1 MNTDGYSSP
10 LSERYASKEMQHI
23 FSQDMKFSTWRKLWI
38 ALAETEMELGLKNE
52 KGEPEITQDQI
63 DEMKAHIYDI
73 NYDVAKEREK
83 QVRHDVMSHVYAFG
97 KQCPKAKGIIHLG
110 ATSCYVGDNTDII
123 IMKEALLLVR
133 KKLVNVIAELAKF
146 ADQYKELPT
155 LAFTHFQP
163 AQPTTVGKRATLW
176 TQEFLMD
183 LEDLDYVLDSL
194 KLLGSKGTTG
204 TQASFLELFDGDQET
219 IDKIDP
225 MIAAKMGFKECYPV
239 SGQTY
244 SRKVDT
250 RVANV
255 LAGIAASA
263 HKMSN
268 DIRLLQHL
276 KEVEEPF
283 EKNQIGSSAMAYKR
297 NPMRSERIASLSRYV
312 MVDALNPAITSAT
325 QWFERTLDDSANKR
339 LSIPEGF
346 LAIDGILDLCLNVVD
361 GLVVYDKVIRKHMMA
376 ELPFMATENIMLDAV
391 KKGGDRQELH
401 EKIRQ
406 LSMEAGK
413 NVKQEG
419 KENNL
424 LELIAADPSFN
435 LTLEELETNMEPAKY
450 VGRAPYQ
457 VNVFLRD
464 VVNPILDANKELLG
478 VKAEI
483 NV

>member
-1 MNTDGYSSP
+1 MSTDRYVSP
-10 LSERYASKEMQHI
+10 LSERYASKEMQYV
-23 FSQDMKFSTWRKLWI
+23 FSPDMKFKTWRRLWI
-38 ALAETEMELGLKNE
+38 ALAETEKELGLD
-52 KGEPEITQDQI
+52 ITDEQI
-63 DEMKAHIYDI
+63 EELKAHQDDI
-73 NYDVAKEREK
+73 NYEVAKEREK
-83 QVRHDVMSHVYAFG
+83 VVRHDVMSHVYAYG
-97 KQCPKAKGIIHLG
+97 VQCPKAKPIIHLG

-123 IMKEALLLVR
+123 VMTEALKIVR
-133 KKLVNVIAELAKF
+133 KKLVNVIAQLSAFAKKYE
-146 ADQYKELPT
+146 AQPT

-176 TQEFLMD
+176 AQEFLMD
-183 LEDLDYVLDSL
+183 LEDLEYVRGGM

-225 MIAAKMGFKECYPV
+225 MIAQKMGFTACVAV

-244 SRKVDT
+244 SRKTDT
-250 RVANV
+250 RVLNV

-283 EKNQIGSSAMAYKR
+283 EKTQIGSSAMAYKR

-312 MVDALNPAITSAT
+312 ICDALNPAITSAC

-339 LSIPEGF
+339 LSVPEGF
-346 LAIDGILDLCLNVVD
+346 LAIDGILDLCLNVTD
-361 GLVVYDKVIRKHMMA
+361 GLKVYPKVIEKHMMA
-376 ELPFMATENIMLDAV
+376 ELPFMATENIMMDAV
-391 KKGGDRQELH
+391 KAGGDRQELH
-401 EKIRQ
+401 EKIRE
-406 LSMEAGK
+406 LSMEAGR
-413 NVKQEG
+413 NVKEEG
-419 KENNL
+419 KDNNL
-424 LELIAADPSFN
+424 LELIAADPAFN
-435 LTLEELETNMEPAKY
+435 LSLEDLQKSMQPLRY
-450 VGRAPYQ
+450 VGRSKEQVERFVDTVVAPVLEKYK
-457 VNVFLRD
+457 D
-464 VVNPILDANKELLG
+464 LLG

>member
-1 MNTDGYSSP
+1 MSTDRYVSP
-10 LSERYASKEMQHI
+10 LSERYASKEMQYI
-23 FSQDMKFSTWRKLWI
+23 FSPDMKFRTWRRLWI
-38 ALAETEMELGLKNE
+38 ALAETEKELGLN
-52 KGEPEITQDQI
+52 ITQEQI
-63 DEMKAHIYDI
+63 DELKAHAEDI
-73 NYDVAKEREK
+73 NYDVAKERER
-83 QVRHDVMSHVYAFG
+83 QVRHDVMSHVYAYG
-97 KQCPKAKGIIHLG
+97 VQCPKAKGIIHLG

-123 IMKEALLLVR
+123 VMTEALKLVK
-133 KKLVNVIAELAKF
+133 KKLVNVIAELSAF
-146 ADQYKELPT
+146 ADKYKDQPT

-176 TQEFLMD
+176 TQEFLLD
-183 LEDLDYVLDSL
+183 LEDLEYVLGTM

-225 MIAAKMGFKECYPV
+225 MIAEKMGFKECYPV

-250 RVANV
+250 RVANI

-283 EKNQIGSSAMAYKR
+283 EKSQIGSSAMAYKR

-361 GLVVYDKVIRKHMMA
+361 GLVVYPKVIEKHMMA
-376 ELPFMATENIMLDAV
+376 ELPFMATENIMMDAV
-391 KKGGDRQELH
+391 KAGGDRQELH
-401 EKIRQ
+401 ERIRE

-413 NVKQEG
+413 TVKVEG
-419 KENNL
+419 KDNNL
-424 LELIAADPSFN
+424 LELIAADPAFN
-435 LTLEELETNMEPAKY
+435 LSLEDLQRSMDPKKY
-450 VGRAPYQ
+450 IGRAKEQ
-457 VNVFLRD
+457 TERFVNT
-464 VVNPILDANKELLG
+464 VVQPILDSHRELLG

>member
-1 MNTDGYSSP
+1 MSTDRYVSP
-10 LSERYASKEMQHI
+10 LSERYASKEMQYI
-23 FSQDMKFSTWRKLWI
+23 FSPDMKFRTWRRLWI
-38 ALAETEMELGLKNE
+38 ALAETEKELGLN
-52 KGEPEITQDQI
+52 ITQEQI
-63 DEMKAHIYDI
+63 DELKAHKDDI
-73 NYDVAKEREK
+73 NYDVAKERER
-83 QVRHDVMSHVYAFG
+83 QVRHDVMSHVYAYG
-97 KQCPKAKGIIHLG
+97 VQCPKAKGIIHLG

-123 IMKEALLLVR
+123 VMAEALKLVQ
-133 KKLVNVIAELAKF
+133 KKLVNVIAELSKF
-146 ADQYKELPT
+146 ADKYKEQPT

-183 LEDLDYVLDSL
+183 LEDLEYVMGTL

-204 TQASFLELFDGDQET
+204 TQASFLELFEGDQET

-225 MIAAKMGFKECYPV
+225 MIAEKMGFKNCYPV

-250 RVANV
+250 RVLNI

-283 EKNQIGSSAMAYKR
+283 EKSQIGSSAMAYKR

-361 GLVVYDKVIRKHMMA
+361 GLVVYPKVIEKHMMA
-376 ELPFMATENIMLDAV
+376 ELPFMATENIMMDAV
-391 KKGGDRQELH
+391 KAGGDRQELH
-401 EKIRQ
+401 ERIRE
-406 LSMEAGK
+406 LSMEAGRT
-413 NVKQEG
+413 VKVEG
-419 KENNL
+419 KDNNL
-424 LELIAADPSFN
+424 LELIAADPAFN
-435 LTLEELETNMEPAKY
+435 LTLEELEKTMDPAKY
-450 VGRAPYQ
+450 TGRASVQ
-457 VNVFLRD
+457 VDAFLKNVI
-464 VVNPILDANKELLG
+464 NPMLEENKDLLG
-478 VKAEI
+478 MTAEI

>member
-1 MNTDGYSSP
+1 MNDRYQSP
-10 LSERYASKEMQHI
+10 LSERYASKEMQYI
-23 FSQDMKFSTWRKLWI
+23 FSPDKKFKTWRKLWI
-38 ALAETEMELGLKNE
+38 ALAETEKELGLN
-52 KGEPEITQDQI
+52 ITQEQI
-63 DEMKAHIYDI
+63 DELKAHVDDI
-73 NYDVAKEREK
+73 NYDVAKAREK
-83 QVRHDVMSHVYAFG
+83 EVRHDVMSHVYAYG
-97 KQCPKAKGIIHLG
+97 VQCPKAKGIIHLG

-123 IMKEALLLVR
+123 VMTEALKLVQ
-133 KKLVNVIAELAKF
+133 KKLVNVIAELSKF
-146 ADQYKELPT
+146 ADKYKNQPT

-176 TQEFLMD
+176 TQEFMMD
-183 LEDLDYVLDSL
+183 LEDLEYVLGTI

-204 TQASFLELFDGDQET
+204 TQASFLELFEGDQET

-250 RVANV
+250 RVVNV

-283 EKNQIGSSAMAYKR
+283 EKSQIGSSAMAYKR

-339 LSIPEGF
+339 LSVPEGF

-361 GLVVYDKVIRKHMMA
+361 GLVVYPKVIEKHMMA
-376 ELPFMATENIMLDAV
+376 ELPFMATENIMMDAV
-391 KKGGDRQELH
+391 KAGGDRQELH
-401 EKIRQ
+401 ERIRE
-406 LSMEAGK
+406 LSMEAGR
-413 NVKQEG
+413 NVKVEG
-419 KENNL
+419 KDNNL
-424 LELIAADPSFN
+424 LELIAADPAFN
-435 LTLEELETNMEPAKY
+435 LTLEELQKTMDPKKY
-450 VGRAPYQ
+450 VGRAKEQ
-457 VNVFLRD
+457 TESFIAK
-464 VVNPILDANKELLG
+464 VVNPVLDSHKEMLG
-478 VKAEI
+478 MTAEI

>member
-1 MNTDGYSSP
+1 MSTTDRYVSP
-10 LSERYASKEMQHI
+10 LSERYASKEMQYI
-23 FSQDMKFSTWRKLWI
+23 FSPDMKFSTWRRLWI
-38 ALAETEMELGLKNE
+38 ALAETEMELGL
-52 KGEPEITQDQI
+52 PITQEQI
-63 DEMKAHIYDI
+63 DEMKEHVSDI
-73 NYDVAKEREK
+73 NYDVAKAREK
-83 QVRHDVMSHVYAFG
+83 EVRHDVMSHVYAYG
-97 KQCPKAKGIIHLG
+97 VQCPKAKGIIHLG

-123 IMKEALLLVR
+123 VMNEALKLVK

-146 ADQYKELPT
+146 AGEQKGQPT

-176 TQEFLMD
+176 MQEFAMD
-183 LEDLDYVLDSL
+183 LEDLEYVQSTL

-204 TQASFLELFDGDQET
+204 TQASFLELFEGDQET

-225 MIAAKMGFKECYPV
+225 MIAEKMGFSACYPV

-263 HKMSN
+263 HKFSN

-283 EKNQIGSSAMAYKR
+283 EKSQIGSSAMAYKR

-312 MVDALNPAITSAT
+312 MIDALNPAVTSAT

-346 LAIDGILDLCLNVVD
+346 LAIDGILDLVLNVVD
-361 GLVVYDKVIRKHMMA
+361 GLVVYPKVIEKRLMS
-376 ELPFMATENIMLDAV
+376 ELPFMATENIMMDAV
-391 KKGGDRQELH
+391 KAGGDRQELH
-401 EKIRQ
+401 ERIRE
-406 LSMEAGK
+406 LSMEAGRS
-413 NVKQEG
+413 VKVEG
-419 KENNL
+419 KDNDL
-424 LELIAADPSFN
+424 LERIAADPTFN
-435 LTLEELETNMEPAKY
+435 LSLEDLKKTMDPSRYTGRAEVQVEAYLEQVIRPLLEEN
-450 VGRAPYQ
+450 R
-457 VNVFLRD
+457 
-464 VVNPILDANKELLG
+464 ELLG
-478 VKAEI
+478 MKAEI

>member
-1 MNTDGYSSP
+1 MSTDRYTSP
-10 LSERYASKEMQHI
+10 LSERYASKEMQYI
-23 FSQDMKFSTWRKLWI
+23 FSQDMKFRTWRRLWI
-38 ALAETEMELGLKNE
+38 ALAETEKELGLN
-52 KGEPEITQDQI
+52 ITQEQI
-63 DEMKAHIYDI
+63 DELKAHADDI
-73 NYDVAKEREK
+73 NYDVAKAREK
-83 QVRHDVMSHVYAFG
+83 EVRHDVMSHVYAYG
-97 KQCPKAKGIIHLG
+97 VQCPKAKGIIHLG

-123 IMKEALLLVR
+123 VMTEALKLVQ
-133 KKLVNVIAELAKF
+133 KKLVNVIAELSKF
-146 ADQYKELPT
+146 ADKYKDQPT

-163 AQPTTVGKRATLW
+163 ARPTTVGKRATLW
-176 TQEFLMD
+176 TQEFMMD
-183 LEDLDYVLDSL
+183 LEDLEYVLGTI

-204 TQASFLELFDGDQET
+204 TQASFLELFEGDQET

-250 RVANV
+250 RVVNV

-283 EKNQIGSSAMAYKR
+283 EKSQIGSSAMAYKR

-339 LSIPEGF
+339 LSVPEGF

-361 GLVVYDKVIRKHMMA
+361 GLVVYPKVIEKHMMA
-376 ELPFMATENIMLDAV
+376 ELPFMATENIMMDAV
-391 KKGGDRQELH
+391 KAGGDRQELH
-401 EKIRQ
+401 ERIRE

-413 NVKQEG
+413 NVKVEG
-419 KENNL
+419 KDNNL
-424 LELIAADPSFN
+424 LELIAADPAFN
-435 LTLEELETNMEPAKY
+435 LTLEELQKTMDPKKY
-450 VGRAPYQ
+450 VGRAKEQ
-457 VNVFLRD
+457 TESFIAK
-464 VVNPILDANKELLG
+464 VVNPVLDSHKEMLG
-478 VKAEI
+478 MTAEI

>member
-1 MNTDGYSSP
+1 MSTDRYTSP
-10 LSERYASKEMQHI
+10 LSERYASKEMQYI
-23 FSQDMKFSTWRKLWI
+23 FSQDMKFRTWRRLWI
-38 ALAETEMELGLKNE
+38 ALAETEKELGLN
-52 KGEPEITQDQI
+52 ITQEQI
-63 DEMKAHIYDI
+63 DELKAHADDI
-73 NYDVAKEREK
+73 NYDVAKAREK
-83 QVRHDVMSHVYAFG
+83 EVRHDVMSHVYAYG
-97 KQCPKAKGIIHLG
+97 VQCPKAKGIIHLG

-123 IMKEALLLVR
+123 VMTEALKLVQ
-133 KKLVNVIAELAKF
+133 KKLVNVIAELSKF
-146 ADQYKELPT
+146 ADKYKDQPT

-176 TQEFLMD
+176 TQEFMMD
-183 LEDLDYVLDSL
+183 LEDLEYVLGTI

-204 TQASFLELFDGDQET
+204 TQASFLELFEGDQET

-225 MIAAKMGFKECYPV
+225 MIAAKMGFRECYPV

-250 RVANV
+250 RVVNV

-283 EKNQIGSSAMAYKR
+283 EKSQIGSSAMAYKR

-312 MVDALNPAITSAT
+312 MVDALNPDITSAT

-339 LSIPEGF
+339 LSVPEGF

-361 GLVVYDKVIRKHMMA
+361 GLVVYPKVIEKHMMA
-376 ELPFMATENIMLDAV
+376 ELPFMATENIMMDAV
-391 KKGGDRQELH
+391 KAGGDRQELH
-401 EKIRQ
+401 ERIRE
-406 LSMEAGK
+406 LSMEAGR
-413 NVKQEG
+413 NVKVEG
-419 KENNL
+419 KDNNL
-424 LELIAADPSFN
+424 LELIAADPAFN
-435 LTLEELETNMEPAKY
+435 LTLEELQKTMDPKKY
-450 VGRAPYQ
+450 VGRAKEQ
-457 VNVFLRD
+457 TESFIAK
-464 VVNPILDANKELLG
+464 VVNPVLDSHKEMLG
-478 VKAEI
+478 MTAEI

>member
-1 MNTDGYSSP
+1 MSGTDRYSSP
-10 LSERYASKEMQHI
+10 LSERYASREMQYI
-23 FSQDMKFSTWRKLWI
+23 FSQDMKFTTWRKLWI
-38 ALAETEMELGLKNE
+38 ALAETEMELGL
-52 KGEPEITQDQI
+52 PITQEQI
-63 DEMKAHIYDI
+63 DEMKAHVSDI
-73 NYDVAKEREK
+73 NYDVARAREK
-83 QVRHDVMSHVYAFG
+83 EVRHDVMSHVYAYG
-97 KQCPKAKGIIHLG
+97 VQCPKAKGIIHLG

-123 IMKEALLLVR
+123 IMNEALKLVR

-146 ADQYKELPT
+146 AEAQKAQPT

-176 TQEFLMD
+176 MQEFAMD
-183 LEDLDYVLDSL
+183 LEDLEYVQSTL

-204 TQASFLELFDGDQET
+204 TQASFLELFDGDQEK

-225 MIAAKMGFKECYPV
+225 MIAEKMGFSACYPV

-263 HKMSN
+263 HKFSN

-276 KEVEEPF
+276 KEIEEPF
-283 EKNQIGSSAMAYKR
+283 EKSQIGSSAMAYKR

-312 MVDALNPAITSAT
+312 MIDALNPAITSAT

-346 LAIDGILDLCLNVVD
+346 LAVDGILDLMLNVVD
-361 GLVVYDKVIRKHMMA
+361 GLVVYPKVIEKRLMS
-376 ELPFMATENIMLDAV
+376 ELPFMATENIMMDAV
-391 KKGGDRQELH
+391 KAGGDRQELH
-401 EKIRQ
+401 ERIRE

-413 NVKQEG
+413 NVKEKG
-419 KENNL
+419 LDNNL
-424 LELIAADPSFN
+424 LELIAEDPAFNLSLEDLQKTMDPSR
-435 LTLEELETNMEPAKY
+435 Y
-450 VGRAPYQ
+450 VGRAKEQ
-457 VNVFLRD
+457 VEAYLKNVI
-464 VVNPILDANKELLG
+464 NPLLEENREVLG
-478 VKAEI
+478 MTAEI

>member
-1 MNTDGYSSP
+1 MNTDRYVSP
-10 LSERYASKEMQHI
+10 LSERYASKEMQYI
-23 FSQDMKFSTWRKLWI
+23 FSPDMKFRTWRKLWI
-38 ALAETEMELGLKNE
+38 ALAETERELGLN
-52 KGEPEITQDQI
+52 ITQEQI
-63 DEMKAHIYDI
+63 DEMKAHADDI
-73 NYDVAKEREK
+73 NYDVAKERER

-97 KQCPKAKGIIHLG
+97 VQCPKAKGIIHLG

-123 IMKEALLLVR
+123 VMTEALKLVR
-133 KKLVNVIAELAKF
+133 KKLVNVIAELSKF
-146 ADQYKELPT
+146 ATQYKDQPT

-183 LEDLDYVLDSL
+183 LEDLEYVLSTM

-225 MIAAKMGFKECYPV
+225 MIAEKMGFRSCYPV

-250 RVANV
+250 RVLNI

-283 EKNQIGSSAMAYKR
+283 EKSQIGSSAMAYKR

-312 MVDALNPAITSAT
+312 MIDALNPAITSAT

-339 LSIPEGF
+339 LSVPEGF

-361 GLVVYDKVIRKHMMA
+361 GLVVYPKVIEKRLMS
-376 ELPFMATENIMLDAV
+376 ELPFMATENIMMDAV
-391 KKGGDRQELH
+391 KAGGDRQELH
-401 EKIRQ
+401 ERIRE

-413 NVKQEG
+413 NVKVEG
-419 KENNL
+419 KDNNL
-424 LELIAADPSFN
+424 LELIAADPAFN
-435 LTLEELETNMEPAKY
+435 LTLEDLQKSMDPSRYT
-450 VGRAPYQ
+450 GRAKEQ
-457 VNVFLRD
+457 TEAFIANV
-464 VVNPILDANKELLG
+464 VQPVLDAHKDLLG
-478 VKAEI
+478 VKVEI

>member
-1 MNTDGYSSP
+1 MSNDRYTSP
-10 LSERYASKEMQHI
+10 LSERYASKEMQYI
-23 FSQDMKFSTWRKLWI
+23 FSPDKKFHTWRKLWI
-38 ALAETEMELGLKNE
+38 ALAETEKELGLD
-52 KGEPEITQDQI
+52 ITDEQI
-63 DEMKAHIYDI
+63 EELKAHADDI

-83 QVRHDVMSHVYAFG
+83 VVRHDVMSHVYAYG

-123 IMKEALLLVR
+123 LMSEALEIVR
-133 KKLVNVIAELAKF
+133 KKLINVIAELAKF
-146 ADQYKELPT
+146 ADEHKNLPT

-176 TQEFLMD
+176 MQEFMMD
-183 LEDLDYVLDSL
+183 LEDLEYVKGSL

-225 MIAAKMGFKECYPV
+225 MIAKKMGFETCYPV

-250 RVANV
+250 RVVNV

-276 KEVEEPF
+276 KEIEEPF
-283 EKNQIGSSAMAYKR
+283 EKTQIGSSAMAYKR

-312 MVDALNPAITSAT
+312 MVDAMNPAITSAT

-339 LSIPEGF
+339 LSVPEGF

-361 GLVVYDKVIRKHMMA
+361 GLVVYPKVIEKRLMS
-376 ELPFMATENIMLDAV
+376 ELPFMATENIMMDAV
-391 KKGGDRQELH
+391 KAGGDRQELH
-401 EKIRQ
+401 ERIRE
-406 LSMEAGK
+406 LSMEAGR
-413 NVKQEG
+413 NVKEKG
-419 KENNL
+419 LDNNL
-424 LELIAADPSFN
+424 LELIAADPAFN
-435 LTLEELETNMEPAKY
+435 LSLEELQKTMDPAKY
-450 VGRAPYQ
+450 VGRAPVQ
-457 VNVFLRD
+457 VEAYLNN
-464 VVNPILDANKELLG
+464 VVNPMLEANKEILG
-478 VKAEI
+478 VTAEI

>member
-1 MNTDGYSSP
+1 MNMNDRYQSP
-10 LSERYASKEMQHI
+10 LSERYASKEMQYI
-23 FSQDMKFSTWRKLWI
+23 FSPDMKFRTWRKLWI
-38 ALAETEMELGLKNE
+38 ALAETEKELGLN
-52 KGEPEITQDQI
+52 ITQEQI
-63 DEMKAHIYDI
+63 DELKAHAEDI

-83 QVRHDVMSHVYAFG
+83 IVRHDVMSHVYAYG
-97 KQCPKAKGIIHLG
+97 VQCPKAKGIIHLG

-123 IMKEALLLVR
+123 VMSEALKLVR

-146 ADQYKELPT
+146 ADTYKNQPT

-176 TQEFLMD
+176 LQEFIMD
-183 LEDLDYVLDSL
+183 LEDLTYVQGTL

-204 TQASFLELFDGDQET
+204 TQASFLELFEGDQET

-225 MIAAKMGFKECYPV
+225 MIAKKMGFEACYPV

-250 RVANV
+250 RVLNI

-283 EKNQIGSSAMAYKR
+283 EKTQIGSSAMAYKR

-312 MVDALNPAITSAT
+312 LCDALNPAITSAT

-361 GLVVYDKVIRKHMMA
+361 GLVVYPKVIEKHMMA
-376 ELPFMATENIMLDAV
+376 ELPFMATENIMMDAV
-391 KKGGDRQELH
+391 KAGGDRQELH
-401 EKIRQ
+401 ERIRE

-413 NVKQEG
+413 TVKVEG
-419 KENNL
+419 KDNNL
-424 LELIAADPSFN
+424 LELIAADPAFN
-435 LTLEELETNMEPAKY
+435 LSLEDLQKSMDPSRY
-450 VGRAPYQ
+450 VGRAPRQ
-457 VNVFLRD
+457 VEVFLRD
-464 VVNPILDANKELLG
+464 VVSPVLESNKEVLG
-478 VKAEI
+478 MKAEI

>member
-1 MNTDGYSSP
+1 MSTDRDTSP
-10 LSERYASKEMQHI
+10 LSERYASKEMQYI
-23 FSQDMKFSTWRKLWI
+23 FSQDMKFRTWRRLWI
-38 ALAETEMELGLKNE
+38 ALAETEKELGLN
-52 KGEPEITQDQI
+52 ITQEQI
-63 DEMKAHIYDI
+63 DELKAHADDI
-73 NYDVAKEREK
+73 NYDVAKAREK
-83 QVRHDVMSHVYAFG
+83 EVRHDVMSHVYAYG
-97 KQCPKAKGIIHLG
+97 VQCPKAKGIIHLG

-123 IMKEALLLVR
+123 VMTEALKLVQ
-133 KKLVNVIAELAKF
+133 KKLVNVIAELSKF
-146 ADQYKELPT
+146 ADKYKNQPT

-176 TQEFLMD
+176 TQEFMMD
-183 LEDLDYVLDSL
+183 LEDLEYVLGTI

-204 TQASFLELFDGDQET
+204 TQASFLELFEGDQET

-225 MIAAKMGFKECYPV
+225 MIAAKMGFRECYPV

-250 RVANV
+250 RVVNV

-283 EKNQIGSSAMAYKR
+283 EKSQIGSSAMAYKR

-339 LSIPEGF
+339 LSVPEGF

-361 GLVVYDKVIRKHMMA
+361 GLVVYPKVIEKHMMA
-376 ELPFMATENIMLDAV
+376 ELPFMATENIMMDAV
-391 KKGGDRQELH
+391 KAGGDRQELH
-401 EKIRQ
+401 ERIRE
-406 LSMEAGK
+406 LSMEAGR
-413 NVKQEG
+413 NVKVEG
-419 KENNL
+419 KDNNL
-424 LELIAADPSFN
+424 LELIAADPAFN
-435 LTLEELETNMEPAKY
+435 LTLEELQKTMDPKKY
-450 VGRAPYQ
+450 VGRAKEQ
-457 VNVFLRD
+457 TESFIAK
-464 VVNPILDANKELLG
+464 VVNPVLDSHKEMLG
-478 VKAEI
+478 MTAEI

>member
-1 MNTDGYSSP
+1 MSTDRYNSP
-10 LSERYASKEMQHI
+10 LSERYASKEMQYI
-23 FSQDMKFSTWRKLWI
+23 FSPDKKFRTWRRLWI
-38 ALAETEMELGLKNE
+38 ALAETEKELGL
-52 KGEPEITQDQI
+52 PITQEQI
-63 DEMKAHIYDI
+63 DELKAHADDI
-73 NYDVAKEREK
+73 NYDVAKAREK
-83 QVRHDVMSHVYAFG
+83 EVRHDVMSHVYAYG
-97 KQCPKAKGIIHLG
+97 VQCPKAKGIIHLG

-123 IMKEALLLVR
+123 VMTEALRLVR
-133 KKLVNVIAELAKF
+133 KKLINVIAELAKF
-146 ADQYKELPT
+146 ADQYKALPT

-163 AQPTTVGKRATLW
+163 AQPTTVGKRASLW
-176 TQEFLMD
+176 LQEFCMD
-183 LEDLDYVLDSL
+183 LEDLDHVLGTM

-204 TQASFLELFDGDQET
+204 TQASFLELFDGDQEK

-225 MIAAKMGFKECYPV
+225 MIAEKMGFEKCVPV

-244 SRKVDT
+244 SRKIDT
-250 RVANV
+250 RVLNV

-283 EKNQIGSSAMAYKR
+283 EKSQIGSSAMAYKR

-312 MVDALNPAITSAT
+312 MIDALNPAITSAT

-346 LAIDGILDLCLNVVD
+346 LAVDGILDLCLNVVD
-361 GLVVYDKVIRKHMMA
+361 GLVVYPKVIEKHLRS
-376 ELPFMATENIMLDAV
+376 ELPFMATENIMMDAV
-391 KKGGDRQELH
+391 KAGGDRQELH
-401 EKIRQ
+401 EKIRT

-413 NVKQEG
+413 TVKEEG

-435 LTLEELETNMEPAKY
+435 MTLEELEACMEPSRY
-450 VGRAPYQ
+450 TGRSGRQ
-457 VNVFLRD
+457 VEMFLRD
-464 VVNPILDANKELLG
+464 VVNPVLEANKHILG
-478 VKAEI
+478 MKSEI

>member
-1 MNTDGYSSP
+1 MNTDRYVSP
-10 LSERYASKEMQHI
+10 LSERYASKEMQYI
-23 FSQDMKFSTWRKLWI
+23 FSPDMKFRTWRKLWI
-38 ALAETEMELGLKNE
+38 ALAETERELGLN
-52 KGEPEITQDQI
+52 ITQEQI
-63 DEMKAHIYDI
+63 DEMKAHADDI
-73 NYDVAKEREK
+73 NYDVAKERER

-97 KQCPKAKGIIHLG
+97 VQCPKAKGIIHLG

-123 IMKEALLLVR
+123 VMTEALKLVR
-133 KKLVNVIAELAKF
+133 KKLVNVIAELSKF
-146 ADQYKELPT
+146 AAQYKDQPT

-183 LEDLDYVLDSL
+183 LEDLEYVLGTM

-225 MIAAKMGFKECYPV
+225 MIAEKMGFKECYPV

-250 RVANV
+250 RVANI

-283 EKNQIGSSAMAYKR
+283 EKSQIGSSAMAYKR

-361 GLVVYDKVIRKHMMA
+361 GLVVYPKVIEKHMMA
-376 ELPFMATENIMLDAV
+376 ELPFMATENIMMDAV
-391 KKGGDRQELH
+391 KAGGDRQELH
-401 EKIRQ
+401 ERIRE

-413 NVKQEG
+413 TVKVEG
-419 KENNL
+419 KDNNL
-424 LELIAADPSFN
+424 LELIAADPAFN
-435 LTLEELETNMEPAKY
+435 LSLEDLQRSMDPKKY
-450 VGRAPYQ
+450 IGRAKEQ
-457 VNVFLRD
+457 TERFVNT
-464 VVNPILDANKELLG
+464 VVQPILDSHKELLG

>member
-1 MNTDGYSSP
+1 MSTDRYTSP
-10 LSERYASKEMQHI
+10 LSERYASKEMQYI
-23 FSQDMKFSTWRKLWI
+23 FSQDMKFRTWRRRWI
-38 ALAETEMELGLKNE
+38 ALAETEKELGLN
-52 KGEPEITQDQI
+52 ITQEQI
-63 DEMKAHIYDI
+63 DELKAHADDI
-73 NYDVAKEREK
+73 NYDVAKAREK
-83 QVRHDVMSHVYAFG
+83 EVRHDVMSHVYAYG
-97 KQCPKAKGIIHLG
+97 VQCPKAKGIIHLG

-123 IMKEALLLVR
+123 VMTEALKLVQ
-133 KKLVNVIAELAKF
+133 KKLVNVIAELSKF
-146 ADQYKELPT
+146 ADKYKNQPT

-176 TQEFLMD
+176 TQEFMMD
-183 LEDLDYVLDSL
+183 LEDLEYVLGTI

-204 TQASFLELFDGDQET
+204 TQASFLELFEGDQET

-225 MIAAKMGFKECYPV
+225 MIAAKMGYKECYPV

-250 RVANV
+250 RVVNV

-283 EKNQIGSSAMAYKR
+283 EKSQIGSSAMAYKR

-339 LSIPEGF
+339 LSVPEGF

-361 GLVVYDKVIRKHMMA
+361 GLVVYPKVIEKHMMA
-376 ELPFMATENIMLDAV
+376 ELPFMATENIMMDAV
-391 KKGGDRQELH
+391 KAGGDRQELH
-401 EKIRQ
+401 ERIRE
-406 LSMEAGK
+406 LSMEAGR
-413 NVKQEG
+413 NVKVEG
-419 KENNL
+419 KDNNL
-424 LELIAADPSFN
+424 LELIAADPAFN
-435 LTLEELETNMEPAKY
+435 LTLEELQKTMDPKKY
-450 VGRAPYQ
+450 VGRAKEQ
-457 VNVFLRD
+457 TESFIAK
-464 VVNPILDANKELLG
+464 VVNPVLDSHKEMLG
-478 VKAEI
+478 MTAEI

>member
-1 MNTDGYSSP
+1 MNTDRYVSP
-10 LSERYASKEMQHI
+10 LSERYASKEMQYI
-23 FSQDMKFSTWRKLWI
+23 FSPDMKFRTWRKLWI
-38 ALAETEMELGLKNE
+38 ALAETERELGLN
-52 KGEPEITQDQI
+52 ITQEQI
-63 DEMKAHIYDI
+63 DEMKAHADDI
-73 NYDVAKEREK
+73 NYDVAKERER

-97 KQCPKAKGIIHLG
+97 VQCPKAKGIILLG

-123 IMKEALLLVR
+123 VMTEALKLVR
-133 KKLVNVIAELAKF
+133 KKLVNVIAELSKF
-146 ADQYKELPT
+146 AAQYKDQPT

-183 LEDLDYVLDSL
+183 LEDLEYVLSTM

-225 MIAAKMGFKECYPV
+225 MIAEKMGFRSCYPV

-250 RVANV
+250 RVLNI

-283 EKNQIGSSAMAYKR
+283 EKSQIGSSAMAYKR

-312 MVDALNPAITSAT
+312 MIDALNPAITSAT

-339 LSIPEGF
+339 LSVPEGF

-361 GLVVYDKVIRKHMMA
+361 GLVVYPKVIEKRLMS
-376 ELPFMATENIMLDAV
+376 ELPFMATENIMMDAV
-391 KKGGDRQELH
+391 KAGGDRQELH
-401 EKIRQ
+401 ERIRE

-413 NVKQEG
+413 NVKVEG
-419 KENNL
+419 KDNNL
-424 LELIAADPSFN
+424 LELIAADPAFN
-435 LTLEELETNMEPAKY
+435 LTLEDLQKSMDPSRYT
-450 VGRAPYQ
+450 GRAKEQ
-457 VNVFLRD
+457 TEAFIANV
-464 VVNPILDANKELLG
+464 VQPVLDAHKDLLG
-478 VKAEI
+478 VKVEI

>member
-1 MNTDGYSSP
+1 MNTDRYVSP
-10 LSERYASKEMQHI
+10 LSERYASKEMQYI
-23 FSQDMKFSTWRKLWI
+23 FSPDMKFRTWRKLWI
-38 ALAETEMELGLKNE
+38 ALAETERELGLN
-52 KGEPEITQDQI
+52 ITQEQI
-63 DEMKAHIYDI
+63 DEMKAHADDI
-73 NYDVAKEREK
+73 NYDVAKERER

-97 KQCPKAKGIIHLG
+97 VQCPKAKGIIHLG

-123 IMKEALLLVR
+123 VMTEALKLVR
-133 KKLVNVIAELAKF
+133 KKLVNVVAELSKF
-146 ADQYKELPT
+146 AVKYKDQPT

-183 LEDLDYVLDSL
+183 LEDLEYVLSTM

-225 MIAAKMGFKECYPV
+225 MIAEKMGFRSCYPV

-250 RVANV
+250 RVLNI

-283 EKNQIGSSAMAYKR
+283 EKSQIGSSAMAYKR

-312 MVDALNPAITSAT
+312 MIDALNPAITSAT

-339 LSIPEGF
+339 LSVPEGF

-361 GLVVYDKVIRKHMMA
+361 GLVVYPKVIEKRLMS
-376 ELPFMATENIMLDAV
+376 ELPFMATENIMMDAV
-391 KKGGDRQELH
+391 KAGGDRQELH
-401 EKIRQ
+401 ERIRE

-413 NVKQEG
+413 NVKVEG
-419 KENNL
+419 KDNNL
-424 LELIAADPSFN
+424 LELIAADPAFN
-435 LTLEELETNMEPAKY
+435 LTLEDLQKSMDPSRYT
-450 VGRAPYQ
+450 GRAKEQ
-457 VNVFLRD
+457 TEAFIANV
-464 VVNPILDANKELLG
+464 VQPVLDAHKDLLG
-478 VKAEI
+478 VKVEI

>member
-1 MNTDGYSSP
+1 MSTDRYVSP
-10 LSERYASKEMQHI
+10 LSERYASKEMQYI
-23 FSQDMKFSTWRKLWI
+23 FSPDMKFRTWRRLWI
-38 ALAETEMELGLKNE
+38 ALAETEKELGLN
-52 KGEPEITQDQI
+52 ITQEQI
-63 DEMKAHIYDI
+63 DELKAHKDDI
-73 NYDVAKEREK
+73 NYDVAKERER
-83 QVRHDVMSHVYAFG
+83 QVRHDVMSHVYAYG
-97 KQCPKAKGIIHLG
+97 VQCPKAKGIIHLG

-123 IMKEALLLVR
+123 VMAEALKLVQ
-133 KKLVNVIAELAKF
+133 KKLVNVIAELSKF
-146 ADQYKELPT
+146 ADKYKEQPT

-183 LEDLDYVLDSL
+183 LEDLEYVMGTL

-204 TQASFLELFDGDQET
+204 TQASFLELFEGDQET

-225 MIAAKMGFKECYPV
+225 MIAEKMGFKNCYPV

-250 RVANV
+250 RVLNI

-283 EKNQIGSSAMAYKR
+283 EKSQIGSSAMAYKR
-297 NPMRSERIASLSRYV
+297 NPMRSERIPSLSRYV

-361 GLVVYDKVIRKHMMA
+361 GLVVYPKVIEKHMMA
-376 ELPFMATENIMLDAV
+376 ELPFMATENIMMDAV
-391 KKGGDRQELH
+391 KAGGDRQELH
-401 EKIRQ
+401 ERIRE
-406 LSMEAGK
+406 LSMEAGRT
-413 NVKQEG
+413 VKVEG
-419 KENNL
+419 KDNDL
-424 LELIAADPSFN
+424 LERIAADPAFN
-435 LTLEELETNMEPAKY
+435 LTIEELRKSMEPSRY
-450 VGRAPYQ
+450 VGRAKEQTVTFIEKTVQP
-457 VNVFLRD
+457 V
-464 VVNPILDANKELLG
+464 LDAHKDMLG
-478 VKAEI
+478 MTAEI

>member
-1 MNTDGYSSP
+1 MMSTDRYVSP
-10 LSERYASKEMQHI
+10 LSERYASEEMQYI
-23 FSQDMKFSTWRKLWI
+23 FSQDMKFRTWRKLWI
-38 ALAETEMELGLKNE
+38 ALAETEKELGLN
-52 KGEPEITQDQI
+52 ITQEQI
-63 DEMKAHIYDI
+63 DEMKAHADDI
-73 NYDVAKEREK
+73 NYDVARERERE
-83 QVRHDVMSHVYAFG
+83 VRHDVMSHVYAYG
-97 KQCPKAKGIIHLG
+97 VQCPKAKGIIHLG

-123 IMKEALLLVR
+123 VMTEALKLVQ
-133 KKLVNVIAELAKF
+133 KKLVNVIAELAAF
-146 ADQYKELPT
+146 ADKYKDQPT

-176 TQEFLMD
+176 TQEFLLD
-183 LEDLDYVLDSL
+183 LEDLEYVLSTM

-204 TQASFLELFDGDQET
+204 TQASFLELFDGDQEK
-219 IDKIDP
+219 IDRIDP
-225 MIAAKMGFKECYPV
+225 MIAEKMGFKECYPV

-250 RVANV
+250 RVLNV

-283 EKNQIGSSAMAYKR
+283 EKSQIGSSAMAYKR

-361 GLVVYDKVIRKHMMA
+361 GLVVYPKVIEKHLMA
-376 ELPFMATENIMLDAV
+376 ELPFMATENIMMDAV
-391 KKGGDRQELH
+391 KAGGDRQELH
-401 EKIRQ
+401 ERIHE

-413 NVKQEG
+413 TVKEEG
-419 KENNL
+419 KDNNL
-424 LELIAADPSFN
+424 LELIAADPAFN
-435 LTLEELETNMEPAKY
+435 LSLEDLKKSMDPAKY
-450 VGRAPYQ
+450 TGRAKEQ
-457 VNVFLRD
+457 TERFIKE
-464 VVNPILDANKELLG
+464 VVQPVLDSHKDLLG

>member
-1 MNTDGYSSP
+1 MSTDRYSSP
-10 LSERYASKEMQHI
+10 LSERYASKEMQYI

-38 ALAETEMELGLKNE
+38 ALAETEMELGLSENGK
-52 KGEPEITQDQI
+52 PVITQEQI
-63 DEMKAHIYDI
+63 DEMKAHVDDI

-83 QVRHDVMSHVYAFG
+83 LVRHDVMSHVYAYG
-97 KQCPKAKGIIHLG
+97 QQCPKAAGIIHLG

-123 IMKEALLLVR
+123 VMNEALKLVH
-133 KKLVNVIAELAKF
+133 KKLVNVIAELSAF
-146 ADQYKELPT
+146 AEKYKELPT

-183 LEDLDYVLDSL
+183 LEDLEYVQSTL

-225 MIAAKMGFKECYPV
+225 MIAKKMGFEACYPV

-250 RVANV
+250 RVINV

-361 GLVVYDKVIRKHMMA
+361 GLVVYPKVIEKHFMA
-376 ELPFMATENIMLDAV
+376 EIPFMATENIMMDAV
-391 KKGGDRQELH
+391 KQGGNRQELH

-413 NVKQEG
+413 TVKEEG
-419 KENNL
+419 KDDKL
-424 LELIAADPSFN
+424 VDRIAADSAFG
-435 LTLEELETNMEPAKY
+435 LTKEQITETLKPELY
-450 VGRAPYQ
+450 VGRAPRQ
-457 VNVFLRD
+457 VEVFLRD
-464 VVNPILDANKELLG
+464 VVQPVLDANKGELG
-478 VKAEI
+478 MTAEI

>member
-1 MNTDGYSSP
+1 MSTDRYVSP
-10 LSERYASKEMQHI
+10 LSERYASREMQYI
-23 FSQDMKFSTWRKLWI
+23 FSPDKKFRTWRKLWI
-38 ALAETEMELGLKNE
+38 ALAETEMELGLS
-52 KGEPEITQDQI
+52 QDGKPVISQEQI
-63 DEMKAHIYDI
+63 DELRLHANDI
-73 NYDVAKEREK
+73 NYDVAKAREK
-83 QVRHDVMSHVYAFG
+83 EVRHDVMSHVYAYG
-97 KQCPKAKGIIHLG
+97 KQCPKAAGIIHLG

-123 IMKEALLLVR
+123 VMTEALRLVK
-133 KKLVNVIAELAKF
+133 KKLVNVLSKLASF
-146 ADQYKELPT
+146 ADKYKTQPT

-176 TQEFLMD
+176 MQEFMLD
-183 LEDLDYVLDSL
+183 LEDLEYVLGGM

-204 TQASFLELFDGDQET
+204 TQASFLELFNGDQET

-225 MIAAKMGFKECYPV
+225 MIAGKMGFKECYPV

-283 EKNQIGSSAMAYKR
+283 EKSQIGSSAMAYKR

-312 MVDALNPAITSAT
+312 MVDALNPAITSAA

-361 GLVVYDKVIRKHMMA
+361 GLVVYPKVIEKHMMS
-376 ELPFMATENIMLDAV
+376 ELPFMATENIMMDAV
-391 KKGGDRQELH
+391 KMGGNRQELH
-401 EKIRQ
+401 EKIRE
-406 LSMEAGK
+406 LSMEAGR
-413 NVKQEG
+413 NVKVEG

-424 LELIAADPSFN
+424 LELIAADPAFN
-435 LTLEELETNMEPAKY
+435 MTLEDLQKTMEPSRY
-450 VGRAPYQ
+450 VGRSKEQ
-457 VNVFLRD
+457 VEKFLSQ
-464 VVNPILDANKELLG
+464 VVYPVLDKNKDLLG
-478 VKAEI
+478 IKAEI

>member
-1 MNTDGYSSP
+1 MSTDRYVSP
-10 LSERYASKEMQHI
+10 LSERYASKEMQYI
-23 FSQDMKFSTWRKLWI
+23 FSPDMKFCTWRRLWI
-38 ALAETEMELGLKNE
+38 ALAETEKELGLN
-52 KGEPEITQDQI
+52 ITQEQI
-63 DEMKAHIYDI
+63 DELKAHAEDI
-73 NYDVAKEREK
+73 NYDVAKERER
-83 QVRHDVMSHVYAFG
+83 QVRHDVMSHVYAYG
-97 KQCPKAKGIIHLG
+97 VQCPKAKGIIHLG

-123 IMKEALLLVR
+123 VMTEALKLVK
-133 KKLVNVIAELAKF
+133 KKLVNVIAELSAF
-146 ADQYKELPT
+146 ADKYKDQPT

-176 TQEFLMD
+176 TQEFLLD
-183 LEDLDYVLDSL
+183 LEDLEYVLGTM

-225 MIAAKMGFKECYPV
+225 MIAEKMGFKECYPV

-250 RVANV
+250 RVANI

-268 DIRLLQHL
+268 DIRLLQYL

-283 EKNQIGSSAMAYKR
+283 EKSQIGSSAMAYKR

-361 GLVVYDKVIRKHMMA
+361 GLVVYPKVIEKHMMA
-376 ELPFMATENIMLDAV
+376 ELPFMATENIMMDAV
-391 KKGGDRQELH
+391 KAGGDRQELH
-401 EKIRQ
+401 ERIRE

-413 NVKQEG
+413 TVKVEG
-419 KENNL
+419 KDNNL
-424 LELIAADPSFN
+424 LELIAADPAFN
-435 LTLEELETNMEPAKY
+435 LSLEDLQRSMDPKKY
-450 VGRAPYQ
+450 IGRAKEQ
-457 VNVFLRD
+457 TERFVNT
-464 VVNPILDANKELLG
+464 VVQPILDSHKELLG

>member
-1 MNTDGYSSP
+1 MSTDRYVSP
-10 LSERYASKEMQHI
+10 LSERYASKEMQFI
-23 FSQDMKFSTWRKLWI
+23 FSPDMKFRTWRKLWI
-38 ALAETEMELGLKNE
+38 ALAETEMELGLKQIT
-52 KGEPEITQDQI
+52 PEMI
-63 DEMKAHIYDI
+63 EELKAHQDDI
-73 NYDVAKEREK
+73 NYEDAKEQEK
-83 QVRHDVMSHVYAFG
+83 KVRHDVMSHVYAYG
-97 KQCPKAKGIIHLG
+97 LQCPNAKGIIHLG

-123 IMKEALLLVR
+123 VMNEALKLVK
-133 KKLVNVIAELAKF
+133 KKLVNVIANLSKF
-146 ADQYKELPT
+146 ADENKDLPT

-176 TQEFLMD
+176 MNEFMMD
-183 LEDLDYVLDSL
+183 LEDLEYVASTL

-204 TQASFLELFDGDQET
+204 TQASFLELFEGDQET

-225 MIAAKMGFKECYPV
+225 MIAKKMGFESCYPV

-250 RVANV
+250 RVMNI

-283 EKNQIGSSAMAYKR
+283 EKTQIGSSAMAYKR

-312 MVDALNPAITSAT
+312 MIDALNPAITSAT

-339 LSIPEGF
+339 LSIAEGF
-346 LAIDGILDLCLNVVD
+346 LAIDGILDLCMNVTD
-361 GLVVYDKVIRKHMMA
+361 GLKVYPKVITKHLLS
-376 ELPFMATENIMLDAV
+376 ELPFMATENIMMDAV
-391 KKGGDRQELH
+391 KRGGDRQVLH
-401 EKIRQ
+401 EEIRT
-406 LSMEAGK
+406 LSMQAGAT
-413 NVKQEG
+413 VKEEG

-424 LELIAADPSFN
+424 VSLIAQDEMFGV
-435 LTLEELETNMEPAKY
+435 TEEEINEVLRPELYT
-450 VGRAPYQ
+450 GRAAVQTEKY
-457 VNVFLRD
+457 LKD
-464 VVNPILDANKELLG
+464 VVAPVLDKYKDLIG
-478 VKAEI
+478 GKAEI

>member
-1 MNTDGYSSP
+1 MSTDRYVSP
-10 LSERYASKEMQHI
+10 LSERYASKEMQYI
-23 FSQDMKFSTWRKLWI
+23 FSPDMKFRTWRRLWI
-38 ALAETEMELGLKNE
+38 ALAETEKELGL
-52 KGEPEITQDQI
+52 PITQEQI
-63 DEMKAHIYDI
+63 DELKAHKDDI
-73 NYDVAKEREK
+73 NYDVAKERER
-83 QVRHDVMSHVYAFG
+83 QVRHDVMSHVYAYG
-97 KQCPKAKGIIHLG
+97 VQCPKAKGIIHLG

-123 IMKEALLLVR
+123 VMTEALKLVK

-146 ADQYKELPT
+146 AEKYKDLPT

-176 TQEFLMD
+176 MQEFM
-183 LEDLDYVLDSL
+183 LEDLNYVLSTM

-204 TQASFLELFDGDQET
+204 RQASFLELFDGDQET

-225 MIAAKMGFKECYPV
+225 MIAEKMGFKQCYPV

-250 RVANV
+250 RVVNI

-263 HKMSN
+263 HKFSN

-283 EKNQIGSSAMAYKR
+283 EKSQIGSSAMAYKR
-297 NPMRSERIASLSRYV
+297 NPMRSERIASLSRFV
-312 MVDALNPAITSAT
+312 MVDAMNPAITSAT

-339 LSIPEGF
+339 LSVPEGF

-361 GLVVYDKVIRKHMMA
+361 GLVVYPKVIEKRLRS
-376 ELPFMATENIMLDAV
+376 ELPFMATENIMMDAV
-391 KKGGDRQELH
+391 KAGGDRQELH
-401 EKIRQ
+401 ERIRE

-413 NVKQEG
+413 TVKVEG
-419 KENNL
+419 KDNNL
-424 LELIAADPSFN
+424 LELIAADPAFN
-435 LTLEELETNMEPAKY
+435 LTLEELEKTMDPAKY
-450 VGRAPYQ
+450 TGRASVQ
-457 VNVFLRD
+457 VDAFLKNVI
-464 VVNPILDANKELLG
+464 NPMLEENKDLLG
-478 VKAEI
+478 MTAEI

>member
-1 MNTDGYSSP
+1 MSTDRYVSP
-10 LSERYASKEMQHI
+10 LSERYASKEMQYI
-23 FSQDMKFSTWRKLWI
+23 FSPDMKFRTWRRLWI
-38 ALAETEMELGLKNE
+38 ALAETEKELGL
-52 KGEPEITQDQI
+52 PITQEQI
-63 DEMKAHIYDI
+63 DELKAHKDDI
-73 NYDVAKEREK
+73 NYDVAKERER
-83 QVRHDVMSHVYAFG
+83 QVRHDVMSHVYAYG
-97 KQCPKAKGIIHLG
+97 VQCPKAKGIIHLG

-123 IMKEALLLVR
+123 VMTEALKLVK

-146 ADQYKELPT
+146 AEKYKDLPT

-176 TQEFLMD
+176 MQEFMLD
-183 LEDLDYVLDSL
+183 LEDLNYVLSTM

-225 MIAAKMGFKECYPV
+225 MIAEKMGFKQCYPV

-250 RVANV
+250 RVVNI

-263 HKMSN
+263 HKFSN

-276 KEVEEPF
+276 KEVAEPF
-283 EKNQIGSSAMAYKR
+283 EKSQIGSSAMAYKR
-297 NPMRSERIASLSRYV
+297 NPMRSERIASLSRFV
-312 MVDALNPAITSAT
+312 MVDAMNPAITSAT

-339 LSIPEGF
+339 LSVPEGF

-361 GLVVYDKVIRKHMMA
+361 GLVVYPKVIEKRLRS
-376 ELPFMATENIMLDAV
+376 ELPFMATENIMMDAV
-391 KKGGDRQELH
+391 KAGGDRQELH
-401 EKIRQ
+401 ERIRE

-413 NVKQEG
+413 TVKVEG
-419 KENNL
+419 KDNNL
-424 LELIAADPSFN
+424 LELIAADPAFN
-435 LTLEELETNMEPAKY
+435 LTLEELEKTMDPAKY
-450 VGRAPYQ
+450 TGRASVQ
-457 VNVFLRD
+457 VDAFLKNVI
-464 VVNPILDANKELLG
+464 NPMLEENKDLLG
-478 VKAEI
+478 MTAEI

>member
-1 MNTDGYSSP
+1 MSNDRYTSP
-10 LSERYASKEMQHI
+10 LSERYASKEMQYI
-23 FSQDMKFSTWRKLWI
+23 FSPDKKFRTWRKLWI
-38 ALAETEMELGLKNE
+38 ALAETEKELGLD
-52 KGEPEITQDQI
+52 ITDEQI
-63 DEMKAHIYDI
+63 EELKAHADDI

-83 QVRHDVMSHVYAFG
+83 VVRHDVMSHVYAYG

-123 IMKEALLLVR
+123 LMSEALEIVR
-133 KKLVNVIAELAKF
+133 KKLINVIAELAKF
-146 ADQYKELPT
+146 ADEHKNLPT

-176 TQEFLMD
+176 MQEFMMD
-183 LEDLDYVLDSL
+183 LEDLEYVKGSL

-225 MIAAKMGFKECYPV
+225 MIAKKMGFETCYPV

-250 RVANV
+250 RVVNV

-276 KEVEEPF
+276 KEIEEPF
-283 EKNQIGSSAMAYKR
+283 EKTQIGSSAMAYKR

-312 MVDALNPAITSAT
+312 MVDAMNPAITSAT

-339 LSIPEGF
+339 LSVPEGF

-361 GLVVYDKVIRKHMMA
+361 GLVVYPKVIEKRLMS
-376 ELPFMATENIMLDAV
+376 ELPFMATENIMMDAV
-391 KKGGDRQELH
+391 KAGGDRQELH
-401 EKIRQ
+401 ERIRE
-406 LSMEAGK
+406 LSMEAGR
-413 NVKQEG
+413 NVKEKG
-419 KENNL
+419 LDNNL
-424 LELIAADPSFN
+424 LELIAADPAFN
-435 LTLEELETNMEPAKY
+435 LSLEELQKTMDPAKY
-450 VGRAPYQ
+450 VGRAPVQ
-457 VNVFLRD
+457 VEAYLNN
-464 VVNPILDANKELLG
+464 VVNPMLEANKEILG
-478 VKAEI
+478 ITAEI

>member
-1 MNTDGYSSP
+1 MSTDRYVSP
-10 LSERYASKEMQHI
+10 LSERYASKEMQYI
-23 FSQDMKFSTWRKLWI
+23 FSQDMKFRTWRRLWI
-38 ALAETEMELGLKNE
+38 ALAETEKELGLN
-52 KGEPEITQDQI
+52 ITQEQI
-63 DEMKAHIYDI
+63 DELKAHKDDI
-73 NYDVAKEREK
+73 NYDVARERER
-83 QVRHDVMSHVYAFG
+83 QVRHDVMSHVYAYG
-97 KQCPKAKGIIHLG
+97 VQCPKAKGIIHLG

-123 IMKEALLLVR
+123 VMAEALKLVQ
-133 KKLVNVIAELAKF
+133 KKLVNVIAELSKF
-146 ADQYKELPT
+146 ADKYKDQPT

-176 TQEFLMD
+176 TQEFMMD
-183 LEDLDYVLDSL
+183 LEDLKYVLGSL

-225 MIAAKMGFKECYPV
+225 MIAQKMGFKQCYPV

-250 RVANV
+250 RVLNI

-283 EKNQIGSSAMAYKR
+283 EKSQIGSSAMAYKR

-312 MVDALNPAITSAT
+312 MIDALNPAITSAT

-361 GLVVYDKVIRKHMMA
+361 GLVVYPKVIEKHMMA
-376 ELPFMATENIMLDAV
+376 ELPFMATENIMMDAV
-391 KKGGDRQELH
+391 KAGGDRQELH
-401 EKIRQ
+401 ERIRE
-406 LSMEAGK
+406 LSMEAGRT
-413 NVKQEG
+413 VKVEG
-419 KENNL
+419 KDNNL
-424 LELIAADPSFN
+424 LDLIAADPAFN
-435 LTLEELETNMEPAKY
+435 LTIEELNKSMEPSRY
-450 VGRAPYQ
+450 VGRAKEQ
-457 VNVFLRD
+457 TTAFIEK
-464 VVNPILDANKELLG
+464 VVQPVLDEHKEMLG
-478 VKAEI
+478 IKAEI

>member
-1 MNTDGYSSP
+1 MSTDRYTSP
-10 LSERYASKEMQHI
+10 LSERYASKEMQYI
-23 FSQDMKFSTWRKLWI
+23 FSQDMKFRTWRRLWI
-38 ALAETEMELGLKNE
+38 ALAETEKELGLN
-52 KGEPEITQDQI
+52 ITQEQI
-63 DEMKAHIYDI
+63 DELKAHADDI
-73 NYDVAKEREK
+73 NYDVAKAREK
-83 QVRHDVMSHVYAFG
+83 EVRHDVMSHVYAYG
-97 KQCPKAKGIIHLG
+97 VQCPKAKGIIHLG

-123 IMKEALLLVR
+123 VMTEALKLVQ
-133 KKLVNVIAELAKF
+133 KKLVNVIAELSKF
-146 ADQYKELPT
+146 ADKYKDQPT

-176 TQEFLMD
+176 TQEFMMD
-183 LEDLDYVLDSL
+183 LEDLEYVLGTI

-204 TQASFLELFDGDQET
+204 TQASFLELFEGEQET

-250 RVANV
+250 RVVNV

-283 EKNQIGSSAMAYKR
+283 EKSQIGSSAMAYKR

-339 LSIPEGF
+339 LSVPEGF

-361 GLVVYDKVIRKHMMA
+361 GLVVYPKVIEKHMMA
-376 ELPFMATENIMLDAV
+376 ELPVMATENIMMDAV
-391 KKGGDRQELH
+391 KAGGDRQELH
-401 EKIRQ
+401 ERIRE
-406 LSMEAGK
+406 LSMEAGR
-413 NVKQEG
+413 NVKVEG
-419 KENNL
+419 KDNNL
-424 LELIAADPSFN
+424 LELIAADPAFN
-435 LTLEELETNMEPAKY
+435 LTLEELQKTMDPKKY
-450 VGRAPYQ
+450 VGRAKEQ
-457 VNVFLRD
+457 TESFIAK
-464 VVNPILDANKELLG
+464 VVNPVLDSHKEMLG
-478 VKAEI
+478 MTAEI

>member
-1 MNTDGYSSP
+1 MSTDRYVSP
-10 LSERYASKEMQHI
+10 LSERYASKEMQYI
-23 FSQDMKFSTWRKLWI
+23 FSQDMKFRTWRRLWI
-38 ALAETEMELGLKNE
+38 ALAETEKELGLN
-52 KGEPEITQDQI
+52 ITQEQI
-63 DEMKAHIYDI
+63 DELKAHKDDI
-73 NYDVAKEREK
+73 NYDVARERER
-83 QVRHDVMSHVYAFG
+83 QVRHDVMSHVYAYG
-97 KQCPKAKGIIHLG
+97 VQCPKAKGIIHLG

-123 IMKEALLLVR
+123 VMAEALKLVQ
-133 KKLVNVIAELAKF
+133 KKLVNVIAELSKF
-146 ADQYKELPT
+146 ADKYKDQPT

-176 TQEFLMD
+176 TQEFMMD
-183 LEDLDYVLDSL
+183 LEDLEYVLGSL

-225 MIAAKMGFKECYPV
+225 MIAQKMGFKQCYPV

-250 RVANV
+250 RVLNI

-283 EKNQIGSSAMAYKR
+283 EKSQIGSSAMAYKR

-312 MVDALNPAITSAT
+312 MIDALNPAITSAT

-361 GLVVYDKVIRKHMMA
+361 GLVVYPKVIEKHMMA
-376 ELPFMATENIMLDAV
+376 ELPFMATENIMMDAV
-391 KKGGDRQELH
+391 KAGGDRQELH
-401 EKIRQ
+401 ERIRE
-406 LSMEAGK
+406 LSMEAGRT
-413 NVKQEG
+413 VKVEG
-419 KENNL
+419 KDNNL
-424 LELIAADPSFN
+424 LDRIAADPAFN
-435 LTLEELETNMEPAKY
+435 LTIEELNKSMEPSRY
-450 VGRAPYQ
+450 VGRAKEQ
-457 VNVFLRD
+457 TTAFIEK
-464 VVNPILDANKELLG
+464 VVQPVLDEHKEMLG
-478 VKAEI
+478 IKAEI